1 MAKPPQEEGLWHV
14 FPMQT
19 SLAEKAAI
27 KVEKAARLPYAYFV
41 KLE

>member
-1 MAKPPQEEGLWHV
+1 MAKHPQEEVLWH

-19 SLAEKAAI
+19 SLPEKAAI

-41 KLE
+41 K